1 MALFHYAV
9 IGPDKFPGIFLRE
22 SIPRFTALTLY
33 MRQIYTW
40 TSTSKKSQKRTNNTL
55 QKEKRLK
62 TCFLNPIFE
71 GAEHDN
77 RKAEESNSDT
87 WSSYEWKT
95 ARMC

>member
-1 MALFHYAV
+1 M
-9 IGPDKFPGIFLRE
+9 
-22 SIPRFTALTLY
+22 
-33 MRQIYTW
+33 
-40 TSTSKKSQKRTNNTL
+40 
-55 QKEKRLK
+55 
-62 TCFLNPIFE
+62 CFLNPIFE